1 MATPKAAPPRKA
13 TAANRAAAEPPPS
26 RQKAPILAG
35 SGTSALASE
44 LQGDQ
49 PVSPELRQLMIRDA
63 AYFRAEHR
71 GFNGGDPE
79 QDWRE
84 AEAEIDRMLHEGGA
98 DRSTFNA

>member
-1 MATPKAAPPRKA
+1 M
-13 TAANRAAAEPPPS
+13 
-26 RQKAPILAG
+26 
-35 SGTSALASE
+35 
-44 LQGDQ
+44 
-49 PVSPELRQLMIRDA
+49 SPELRQLMIRDA